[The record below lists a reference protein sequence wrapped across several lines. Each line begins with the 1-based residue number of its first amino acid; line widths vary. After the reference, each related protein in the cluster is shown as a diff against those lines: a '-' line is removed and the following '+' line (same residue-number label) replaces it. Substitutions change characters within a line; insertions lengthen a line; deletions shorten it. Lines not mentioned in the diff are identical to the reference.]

1 MDDHQTVR
9 MTVDVNRTIR
19 DLMAVGR
26 VAVVDTMP
34 QPDAATATAVLE
46 ALLALVREQMPD
58 ELRRQDRRVVEAEAL
73 LVALR
78 SIW

>member
-46 ALLALVREQMPD
+46 ALLCLLREQMPD